1 MRYATRY
8 RLIGSAELAA
18 CVRITEI
25 ANDGSRDINPV
36 GVMFRALPFLFGA
49 SPSGR
54 QIGRENIG
62 SRPQAKSAT
71 TAEAVAIIR
80 DHHASW
86 LAAQGKSS

>member
-1 MRYATRY
+1 V
-8 RLIGSAELAA
+8 L
-18 CVRITEI
+18 VHVTEI
-25 ANDGSRDINPV
+25 ANDGSRVINPV
-36 GVMFRALPFLFGA
+36 ASSCSEPSLFVWSEPLRAA
-49 SPSGR
+49 V
-54 QIGRENIG
+54 GRENIG

>member
-1 MRYATRY
+1 M
-8 RLIGSAELAA
+8 L
-18 CVRITEI
+18 VHVTEI
-25 ANDGSRDINPV
+25 ANDVSRVINPV
-36 GVMFRALPFLFGA
+36 GELMFQALRFLFGA